1 MRLDDDSLTDIR
13 EYIAEEIGKQILIK
27 LGCAF
32 AMFALFSIW
41 LPLSLIG
48 PQRDSSGIS
57 SMFPNFI
64 LVFSVLMFLM
74 AISELRTPRRVVLT
88 GSHILIEGWLTRIL
102 LRWSDIHEI
111 RIDDKSEY
119 GKREKL
125 RVLTLMD
132 SRGKKCGQINS
143 NIRGYASLEKQI
155 QSRSSASRGSATLHP
170 EKETRR
176 HARDKRK
183 GKRLSTIVIS
193 GIFIISMIPF
203 VDGIAKYL
211 EVRKIE
217 KEGVLIEARIQK
229 YYLYK
234 GIAPRLEFSYTTPDG
249 QTITKDVLMEHPDWK
264 ILDGAKTVKV
274 KYLPNEVG
282 TSRLL
287 TGENREFYSK
297 LEGLGIFAGI
307 IVLSLGGIILICLGY
322 DPEQLMNRR
331 LVKSTPRVES
341 PPSMEAQALNFSQE
355 VVGEVIPPFSGLPSG
370 WKVIVPMA
378 FLIGGLGAAIGL
390 VAIALIYLMSRSGG
404 LIAYPLLSIAWKS
417 GDLILAVL
425 LIVSAAGIHRA
436 RSWGRHLA
444 LGVAAFQIL
453 SSIGML
459 LRFYL
464 VILPSGYL
472 FSQQSQNLIL
482 PLKCSSVL
490 LVIWWLMFPTMLL
503 ILLNLRGIREEF
515 KRI

>member
-155 QSRSSASRGSATLHP
+155 QSRSSASRGNISNVLY
-170 EKETRR
+170 E
-176 HARDKRK
+176 
-183 GKRLSTIVIS
+183 KRLALLQNCCLPAVIS
-193 GIFIISMIPF
+193 SF
-203 VDGIAKYL
+203 L
-211 EVRKIE
+211 
-217 KEGVLIEARIQK
+217 KE
-229 YYLYK
+229 
-234 GIAPRLEFSYTTPDG
+234 PS
-249 QTITKDVLMEHPDWK
+249 
-264 ILDGAKTVKV
+264 
-274 KYLPNEVG
+274 
-282 TSRLL
+282 
-287 TGENREFYSK
+287 
-297 LEGLGIFAGI
+297 
-307 IVLSLGGIILICLGY
+307 LSLPKGRFR
-322 DPEQLMNRR
+322 Q
-331 LVKSTPRVES
+331 T
-341 PPSMEAQALNFSQE
+341 A
-355 VVGEVIPPFSGLPSG
+355 
-370 WKVIVPMA
+370 
-378 FLIGGLGAAIGL
+378 
-390 VAIALIYLMSRSGG
+390 
-404 LIAYPLLSIAWKS
+404 PL
-417 GDLILAVL
+417 
-425 LIVSAAGIHRA
+425 
-436 RSWGRHLA
+436 
-444 LGVAAFQIL
+444 
-453 SSIGML
+453 
-459 LRFYL
+459 
-464 VILPSGYL
+464 
-472 FSQQSQNLIL
+472 
-482 PLKCSSVL
+482 
-490 LVIWWLMFPTMLL
+490 
-503 ILLNLRGIREEF
+503 
-515 KRI
+515 